1 MVPWVVEHPG
11 VKVEE
16 VCKRFNVTRQQLV
29 RDINLIMVCGIAP
42 YMPDQLMWAD
52 IDGDEVVVSPVDYFE
67 RPMRLT
73 RGEALKI
80 LAAGRAA
87 LDMPG
92 VESPDALKSA
102 LEKVEAV
109 LDESSPRGSVDV
121 ALNADPQRVRNEIA
135 GAIADSGSIEI
146 RYFGVAAQRESVRVV
161 DPLDLFAH
169 DGRWYLYAWCH
180 EARDFRVFRLDGIR
194 EFRLSGSHFDR
205 SAYSEVVPP
214 EPGPGDEAFVVTLRL
229 APGPMAWFGDS
240 FKIVSAK
247 SGDDGWTTVEIRA
260 AGIPWITQ
268 LLIRIGKG
276 AELIGPEF
284 LREAVKDE
292 AKHILAVY
300 GDSAGAGPR

>member
-11 VKVEE
+11 VKVDE
-16 VCKRFNVTRQQLV
+16 VCKRFKLTRQQLV

-52 IDGDEVVVSPVDYFE
+52 IDGDEVVISPVDYFE

-73 RGEALKI
+73 RGEALRI

-102 LEKVEAV
+102 LEKVESI
-109 LDESSPRGSVDV
+109 LDDSSAGGSVDV
-121 ALNADPQRVRNEIA
+121 ALNADPQRLRNDLA
-135 GAIADSGSIEI
+135 GAISNSKSIEI
-146 RYFGVAAQRESVRVV
+146 RYFGVTSRRESVRVV
-161 DPLDLFAH
+161 DPLELFAH

-194 EFRLSGSHFDR
+194 EFRASDGSFDR
-205 SAYSEVVPP
+205 SAYSEVIPP
-214 EPGPGDEAFVVTLRL
+214 EPGPGSEAFVVTLRL
-229 APGPMAWFGDS
+229 APGPMAWFGDN
-240 FKIVSAK
+240 FKVVSAQAE
-247 SGDDGWTTVEIRA
+247 DDGWTTVELKA

-268 LLIRIGKG
+268 LLIRMGEG
-276 AELIGPEF
+276 AELIGPDF
-284 LREAVKDE
+284 LREAVKEE
-292 AKHILAVY
+292 AERILAVY
-300 GDSAGAGPR
+300 CDSAGAEPT

>member
-52 IDGDEVVVSPVDYFE
+52 IDGDEVVISPVDYFE

-92 VESPDALKSA
+92 VESPDALKGA

-109 LDESSPRGSVDV
+109 LDQASAHGSVDV
-121 ALNADPQRVRNEIA
+121 ALNADPQRLRNDIA
-135 GAIADSGSIEI
+135 GAISNSESIEI
-146 RYFGVAAQRESVRVV
+146 RYFGVTTQRESVRAV
-161 DPLDLFAH
+161 DPLELFAH

-194 EFRLSGSHFDR
+194 EFRSSDASFDR
-205 SAYSEVVPP
+205 GVYAEVATP
-214 EPGPGDEAFVVTLRL
+214 EPGPGDEAFIVTLRL
-229 APGPMAWFGDS
+229 APGPIAWFGDS
-240 FKIVSAK
+240 FKMVSAQ

-268 LLIRIGKG
+268 LLIRMGEG
-276 AELIGPEF
+276 AELIEPEF
-284 LREAVKDE
+284 LRVAVNEEAKRILAIYGDE
-292 AKHILAVY
+292 AGAV
-300 GDSAGAGPR
+300 PR